1 MSGTGLAP
9 RDGAELGVSPSPFR
23 QWIRAVDQGSTEG
36 QVLVLSQRFLRQD
49 DCVLVLV
56 SLCGALVPVPG
67 DAGGTDA
74 EHQ

>member
-23 QWIRAVDQGSTEG
+23 QWIRVSTEG
-36 QVLVLSQRFLRQD
+36 QVLVLFQRFLIQD

-67 DAGGTDA
+67 DAGDADA